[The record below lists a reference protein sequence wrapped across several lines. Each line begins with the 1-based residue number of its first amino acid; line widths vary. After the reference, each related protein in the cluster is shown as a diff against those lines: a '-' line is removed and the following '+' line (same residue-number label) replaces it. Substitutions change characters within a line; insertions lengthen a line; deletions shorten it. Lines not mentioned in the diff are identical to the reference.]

1 MYQNLFILASFA
13 FIYGLIS
20 KKIDSSYISGPII
33 FLAFGILVGPYGL
46 GVFKLAEGSSMIKN
60 LAEFTL
66 ALILFTDASMAK
78 VEVIKH
84 NLNIPRRLLLVGL
97 PLTIVLG
104 FIGAYYLFYDFS
116 WVEAAILAVILAPT
130 DAALG
135 KAVVTNPKIPGKV
148 RESLN
153 IESGLND
160 GICVPFLLLCF
171 AFAIESK
178 SGLEIITNG
187 YFIRA
192 IGIGVAVGLG
202 LAYTGVYFIKQFYR
216 KGWIGASM
224 QQVIVISLTFSI
236 FSLAQFLGG
245 SAFIACFVGGLVFGI
260 QARELKKKLVLAA
273 EGVGD
278 TMALITWVVFGAL
291 IIARI
296 FNNIDLAI
304 IIYALLSLTVIRM
317 LPVFLAL
324 AGLNIEAKTRLFIG
338 WFGPRGLA
346 SIVFVVM
353 ALELDL
359 PHENTI
365 ISVVACTIVFSIL
378 LHGLSAKVLI
388 NRL

>member
-1 MYQNLFILASFA
+1 
-13 FIYGLIS
+13 
-20 KKIDSSYISGPII
+20 
-33 FLAFGILVGPYGL
+33 
-46 GVFKLAEGSSMIKN
+46 
-60 LAEFTL
+60 
-66 ALILFTDASMAK
+66 
-78 VEVIKH
+78 
-84 NLNIPRRLLLVGL
+84 
-97 PLTIVLG
+97 
-104 FIGAYYLFYDFS
+104 
-116 WVEAAILAVILAPT
+116 
-130 DAALG
+130 
-135 KAVVTNPKIPGKV
+135 
-148 RESLN
+148 
-153 IESGLND
+153 
-160 GICVPFLLLCF
+160 
-171 AFAIESK
+171 
-178 SGLEIITNG
+178 
-187 YFIRA
+187 
-192 IGIGVAVGLG
+192 
-202 LAYTGVYFIKQFYR
+202 
-216 KGWIGASM
+216 M

-236 FSLAQFLGG
+236 FSFAQFLGG